1 MPITELEAYKFQA
14 ESAEGCD
21 SINTAGSIIRFAPLL
36 RCGGLPT
43 LHQLTPAAAAI
54 GDTVVTANITGPLPL
69 VVGTT
74 LYFKAGDKI
83 TFGTSTVTVAAD
95 TTVTSTAAP
104 IQVDTLTAAILPAN
118 IAETFGTVA
127 LLDPTDLSE
136 NDNDTTQDTS
146 SIPSFIGSMTIVR
159 KNPQINLT
167 LKMRDEADIAY
178 HGKGFLYDAKSQAK
192 SLFTIVADSA
202 KYVTWGVMLPMNHQK
217 PRQNGNFI
225 TAQVTLAAQ
234 SKWSTP
240 RHYDLLEVAE
250 KATVDKVLQ
259 YSGLSGIYAA

>member
-21 SINTAGSIIRFAPLL
+21 SINTAGSIIRFAPLPK
-36 RCGGLPT
+36 CGGLPT
-43 LHQLTPAAAAI
+43 LHQITPAAAAI
-54 GDTVVTANITGPLPL
+54 GDTTITANITGPAP
-69 VVGTT
+69 VAGAAV
-74 LYFKAGDKI
+74 YFKAGDKI
-83 TFGTSTVTVAAD
+83 TFGTKTVTVAAD
-95 TTVTSTAAP
+95 ATVTSTAGP
-104 IQVDTLTAAILPAN
+104 IQVDTLTAAITITD

-240 RHYDLLEVAE
+240 RHYDLLETAE
-250 KATVDKVLQ
+250 KATVDKILQ
-259 YSGLSGIYAA
+259 YCGLSGIYAA